1 MGTNKKISMED
12 VRQFSADDLK
22 TRIQQENEKLT
33 RSTFS
38 HKVTGLDNPA
48 SIRAIRR
55 DIARLNT
62 ELSSRKQKA

>member
-1 MGTNKKISMED
+1 MED